1 MSEKKYRLPRKFA
14 EEVWFPALLSG
25 EYQQG
30 HSELCSLGNVE
41 NSNGDIPQSDTYCC
55 LGVAGIACG
64 IPKELMVGLSYV
76 EVKREHKVSSDE
88 AITLDI
94 LTKAAIAAG
103 YPKELLW
110 QPETVENACLAAY
123 CADLNDSEKY
133 SFEKIV
139 EAIRENVELY
149 DEENL

>member
-64 IPKELMVGLSYV
+64 IPKKTMQGLSYV
-76 EVKREHKVSSDE
+76 E
-88 AITLDI
+88 LD
-94 LTKAAIAAG
+94 TETAQRDADYTRIAELGKIALKHN
-103 YPKELLW
+103 YPKELFWTRNIGLGS
-110 QPETVENACLAAY
+110 LASY
-123 CADLNDSEKY
+123 CADLNDSEEY